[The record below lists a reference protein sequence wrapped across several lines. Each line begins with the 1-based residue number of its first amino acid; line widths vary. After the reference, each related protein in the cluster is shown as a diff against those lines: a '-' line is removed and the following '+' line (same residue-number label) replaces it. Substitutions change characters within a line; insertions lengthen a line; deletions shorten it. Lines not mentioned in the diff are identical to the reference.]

1 MTNAFDVPPPSRLL
15 ARDAIAAGSLGL
27 LSRRLRAAL
36 SALGIAIG
44 IASMVAV
51 LGISASS
58 QADLLATIDRLGT
71 NMLSVTPGR
80 SFFGEQTQLP
90 QTAQARLAST
100 PGVESTAATYAVS
113 GATVRRSA
121 LVDENNTSGIAVQA
135 TDRRLP
141 SALRTTMASGH
152 FLTAAEARYPAV
164 VLGSV
169 AARRLGIP
177 DLRAT
182 PQVYIGDRYY
192 TVVGILDDVP
202 LDSSIDRAAVIGLP
216 LAQRLFDADPNPS
229 KIYLRVDDGSLSA
242 VRDLVAATANPENP
256 EQTDVSRPSDAL
268 AAKAAAENAFTS
280 LLVGLGAI
288 ALLVGG
294 VGIAN
299 VMVISVL
306 ERRSE
311 IGLRRALGATRRH
324 ISAQFLTESLMLG
337 AAGGIAGA
345 ALGAAVTATY
355 AATQAQTA
363 VVPLLALG
371 GGFAAAVAIGA
382 VAGLYPS
389 LRAARLS
396 PTEALRTV

>member
-1 MTNAFDVPPPSRLL
+1 MTAAPPPSRLL
-15 ARDAIAAGSLGL
+15 ARDVFAVGSVGL
-27 LSRRLRAAL
+27 RSRRLRAGL

-71 NMLSVTPGR
+71 NLLSVEPGQ
-80 SFFGEQTQLP
+80 SFFGDQSELP
-90 QTAQARLAST
+90 QSAQARLTSM
-100 PGVESTAATYAVS
+100 PGVETTAATYVVS
-113 GATVRRSA
+113 GETVRRSA
-121 LVDENNTSGIAVQA
+121 LVDERNTSGITVQA

-141 SALRTTMASGH
+141 SALRITMASGH
-152 FLTAAEARYPAV
+152 FLTAAEARYPTV

-177 DLRAT
+177 DLQAT
-182 PQVYIGDRYY
+182 PQVYIGDRYH

-202 LDSSIDRAAVIGLP
+202 LDSGIDRSALIGLP
-216 LAQRLFDADPNPS
+216 VAQELFDTDPNPS
-229 KIYLRVDDGSLSA
+229 KIYLRADESSLTA
-242 VRDLVAATANPENP
+242 VRDLVAATANPEHP
-256 EQTDVSRPSDAL
+256 EEADVSRPSDAL
-268 AAKAAAENAFTS
+268 AAKAAAEDAFTS
-280 LLVGLGAI
+280 LLLGLGAV

-324 ISAQFLTESLMLG
+324 ITAQFLTESLLLG
-337 AAGGIAGA
+337 AMGGVVGA
-345 ALGAAVTATY
+345 ALGAAVTAMY
-355 AATQAQTA
+355 AATQGQPT
-363 VVPLLALG
+363 VVPVLALG
-371 GGFAAAVAIGA
+371 GGLGAAVAIGV